1 LLKTDFKS
9 RLNSNRPAYNR
20 GKVFEHSFVEF
31 EDFEARI
38 IDGKRYYFA
47 PDGGRYPSVTTILGE
62 KKDKTHLENWIRNVG
77 HERAE
82 QIKVQAGNRGT
93 AIHTICED
101 YLLNK
106 DLYPEDVMPSNVMTF
121 TNIKPVLDKRIG
133 QIYAVEAPLYS
144 KKLNTAGRTD
154 CIADFDGVV
163 SIVDFKTSLKPKKE
177 EWIEDYFLQAT
188 CYSLMAEAL
197 SDLKIPQIVVII
209 SVDGQPEPQVF
220 VKDKY
225 LYVEKV
231 LQTFG

>member
-1 LLKTDFKS
+1 MLKTDFKS
-9 RLNSNRPAYNR
+9 RLSATRPVYNR
-20 GKVFEHSFVEF
+20 GKVFEHFFTEF

-47 PDGGRYPSVTTILGE
+47 PDGGQYPSVTTVLGQH
-62 KKDKTHLENWIRNVG
+62 KDKTHLQNWINNVG
-77 HERAE
+77 QERAE

-93 AIHTICED
+93 AIHSICED

-106 DLYPEDVMPSNVMTF
+106 EYYPEGVMPANVMTF
-121 TNIKPVLDKRIG
+121 SSIKPVLDKRIG
-133 QIYAVEAPLYS
+133 LIYAIEAPLYS
-144 KKLNTAGRTD
+144 KRLNTAGRTD
-154 CIADFDGVV
+154 CIAEFDGVV

-188 CYSLMAEAL
+188 CYSLMAE
-197 SDLKIPQIVVII
+197 DLRNIMIPQIAII
-209 SVDGQPEPQVF
+209 IAVDGQPEPQVF

-231 LQTFG
+231 LKIFG

>member
-9 RLNSNRPAYNR
+9 RLSATRPVYNR
-20 GKVFEHSFVEF
+20 GKVFEHFFTEF

-47 PDGGRYPSVTTILGE
+47 PDGGQYPSVTTVLGQH
-62 KKDKTHLENWIRNVG
+62 KDKTHLQNWINNIG
-77 HERAE
+77 QERAE

-93 AIHTICED
+93 AIR
-101 YLLNK
+101 
-106 DLYPEDVMPSNVMTF
+106 
-121 TNIKPVLDKRIG
+121 IKPVLDKRIG
-133 QIYAVEAPLYS
+133 LIYAIEAPLYS
-144 KKLNTAGRTD
+144 KRLNTAGRTD
-154 CIADFDGVV
+154 CIAEFDGVV

-188 CYSLMAEAL
+188 CYSIMAE
-197 SDLKIPQIVVII
+197 DLRNLEIPQIAII
-209 SVDGQPEPQVF
+209 IAVDGQPEPQVF

-231 LQTFG
+231 LKIFG

>member
-1 LLKTDFKS
+1 LLKTDFRS
-9 RLNSNRPAYNR
+9 RLSASRPTYNR

-47 PDGGRYPSVTTILGE
+47 PDGGRYPSVTTVLGQH
-62 KKDKTHLENWIRNVG
+62 KDKTHLQKWIDSVG
-77 HERAE
+77 QDRAE

-93 AIHTICED
+93 ALHTICED

-106 DLYPEDVMPSNVMTF
+106 DVYPEGVMPANIMTF
-121 TNIKPVLDKRIG
+121 SNLKSVLDNRVGK
-133 QIYAVEAPLYS
+133 IYAVEAPLYS

-154 CIADFDGVV
+154 CIAEFDGVI

-197 SDLKIPQIVVII
+197 TDLKIPQIAII
-209 SVDGQPEPQVF
+209 ITVDGQPEPQVF

-231 LQTFG
+231 LQIFG

>member
-1 LLKTDFKS
+1 M
-9 RLNSNRPAYNR
+9 
-20 GKVFEHSFVEF
+20 EF

-47 PDGGRYPSVTTILGE
+47 PDGGRYPSVTTVLGE
-62 KKDKTHLENWIRNVG
+62 NKDKTFLQKWIDTVG
-77 HERAE
+77 EEKAE

-93 AIHTICED
+93 ALHTICED

-106 DLYPEDVMPSNVMTF
+106 DVYPEGVMPANIMTF
-121 TNIKPVLDKRIG
+121 SNLKSVLDTRVGKVF
-133 QIYAVEAPLYS
+133 AVEAPLYS

-154 CIADFDGVV
+154 CIAEFDGVV

-177 EWIEDYFLQAT
+177 EWIQDYFYQAT

-197 SDLKIPQIVVII
+197 TDLKIPQIAII
-209 SVDGQPEPQVF
+209 ITVDGQPEPQVF
-220 VKDKY
+220 VKNKY

-231 LQTFG
+231 LEIFG

>member
-1 LLKTDFKS
+1 MLKTDFKS
-9 RLNSNRPAYNR
+9 RLSAERPTYNR

-47 PDGGRYPSVTTILGE
+47 PDGGRYPSVTTVLGQN
-62 KKDKTHLENWIRNVG
+62 KDKTHLQKWIDSVG
-77 HERAE
+77 QDRAE
-82 QIKVQAGNRGT
+82 QIKIQAGNRGT
-93 AIHTICED
+93 ALHTICED

-106 DLYPEDVMPSNVMTF
+106 DFYPENVMPANIMTF
-121 TNIKPVLDKRIG
+121 SNIKPVLDKRVG
-133 QIYAVEAPLYS
+133 KIYAIEAPLYS

-154 CIADFDGVV
+154 CIAEFDSVI

-188 CYSLMAEAL
+188 CYSLMAETL
-197 SDLKIPQIVVII
+197 IDLKIPQIAII
-209 SVDGQPEPQVF
+209 ITVDGQPEPQVF

-231 LQTFG
+231 LQIFD

>member
-1 LLKTDFKS
+1 LLKTDFRS
-9 RLNSNRPAYNR
+9 RLSAGRPTYNR

-47 PDGGRYPSVTTILGE
+47 PDGGRYPSVTTVLGQH
-62 KKDKTHLENWIRNVG
+62 KDKTHLQKWIDSVG
-77 HERAE
+77 QDRAE

-93 AIHTICED
+93 ALHTICED

-106 DLYPEDVMPSNVMTF
+106 DFYPEDVMPANIMTF
-121 TNIKPVLDKRIG
+121 SNIKPVLDKRVG
-133 QIYAVEAPLYS
+133 KIYAVEAPLYS

-154 CIADFDGVV
+154 CIAEFDGVI

-197 SDLKIPQIVVII
+197 TDLKIPQIAII
-209 SVDGQPEPQVF
+209 ITVDGQPEPQVF

-231 LQTFG
+231 LQIFG

>member
-1 LLKTDFKS
+1 MLKTDFRS
-9 RLNSNRPAYNR
+9 RLSASRPTYNR

-47 PDGGRYPSVTTILGE
+47 PDGGRYPSVTTVLGQH
-62 KKDKTHLENWIRNVG
+62 KDKTHLQKWIDSVG
-77 HERAE
+77 QDRAE

-93 AIHTICED
+93 ALHTICED

-106 DLYPEDVMPSNVMTF
+106 DVYPEGVMPANIMTF
-121 TNIKPVLDKRIG
+121 SNLKSVLDNRVGK
-133 QIYAVEAPLYS
+133 IYAVEAPLYS

-154 CIADFDGVV
+154 CIAEFDGVI

-197 SDLKIPQIVVII
+197 TDLKIPQIAII
-209 SVDGQPEPQVF
+209 ITVDGQPEPQVF

-231 LQTFG
+231 LQIFG

>member
-1 LLKTDFKS
+1 
-9 RLNSNRPAYNR
+9 
-20 GKVFEHSFVEF
+20 VEF

-47 PDGGRYPSVTTILGE
+47 PDGGQYPSVTTVLGE
-62 KKDKTHLENWIRNVG
+62 NKDKTFLQKWIDTVG
-77 HERAE
+77 EEKAE

-93 AIHTICED
+93 ALHTICED

-106 DLYPEDVMPSNVMTF
+106 DVYPEGVMPANIMTF
-121 TNIKPVLDKRIG
+121 SNLKPVLDTRVGKVF
-133 QIYAVEAPLYS
+133 AVEAPLYS

-154 CIADFDGVV
+154 CIAEFDGVV

-177 EWIEDYFLQAT
+177 EWIQDYFYQAT

-197 SDLKIPQIVVII
+197 TDLKIPQITII
-209 SVDGQPEPQVF
+209 ITVDGQPEPQVF
-220 VKDKY
+220 VKNKY

-231 LQTFG
+231 LEIFG

>member
-1 LLKTDFKS
+1 
-9 RLNSNRPAYNR
+9 
-20 GKVFEHSFVEF
+20 
-31 EDFEARI
+31 
-38 IDGKRYYFA
+38 
-47 PDGGRYPSVTTILGE
+47 
-62 KKDKTHLENWIRNVG
+62 VG

-121 TNIKPVLDKRIG
+121 TNIKPILDKRIG

-144 KKLNTAGRTD
+144 KTLNTAGRTD

-197 SDLKIPQIVVII
+197 SDLKIPQIAIII

-231 LQTFG
+231 LQIFG

>member
-1 LLKTDFKS
+1 M
-9 RLNSNRPAYNR
+9 
-20 GKVFEHSFVEF
+20 EF

-47 PDGGRYPSVTTILGE
+47 PDGGQYPSVTTVLGE
-62 KKDKTHLENWIRNVG
+62 NKDKTFLQKWIDTVG
-77 HERAE
+77 EEKAE

-93 AIHTICED
+93 ALHTICED

-106 DLYPEDVMPSNVMTF
+106 DVYPEGVMPANIMTF
-121 TNIKPVLDKRIG
+121 SNLKPVLDTRVGKVF
-133 QIYAVEAPLYS
+133 AVEAPLYS

-154 CIADFDGVV
+154 CIAEFDGVV

-177 EWIEDYFLQAT
+177 EWIQDYFYQAT

-197 SDLKIPQIVVII
+197 TDLKIPQITII
-209 SVDGQPEPQVF
+209 ITVDGQPEPQVF
-220 VKDKY
+220 VKNKY

-231 LQTFG
+231 LEIFG

>member
-1 LLKTDFKS
+1 MLKTDFRS

-121 TNIKPVLDKRIG
+121 TNIKPILDKRIG
-133 QIYAVEAPLYS
+133 QIYAVEAALYS
-144 KKLNTAGRTD
+144 KTLNTAGRTD

-197 SDLKIPQIVVII
+197 SDLKIPQIAIII

-231 LQTFG
+231 LQIFG

>member
-1 LLKTDFKS
+1 MLKTDFKS
-9 RLNSNRPAYNR
+9 RLNSNRPVYNR

-62 KKDKTHLENWIRNVG
+62 KKDKTHLERWIKNIG

-106 DLYPEDVMPSNVMTF
+106 DLYPEDVMPSNIMTF
-121 TNIKPVLDKRIG
+121 SNIKPILDKRIG
-133 QIYAVEAPLYS
+133 KIYAVEAPLYS
-144 KKLNTAGRTD
+144 KQLNTAGRTD
-154 CIADFDGVV
+154 CIADFDGVI
-163 SIVDFKTSLKPKKE
+163 SIIDFKTSLKPKKE
-177 EWIEDYFLQAT
+177 EWIEDYFLQTT

-209 SVDGQPEPQVF
+209 SVDEQPEPQVF
-220 VKDKY
+220 IKDKY

-231 LQTFG
+231 LQIFG